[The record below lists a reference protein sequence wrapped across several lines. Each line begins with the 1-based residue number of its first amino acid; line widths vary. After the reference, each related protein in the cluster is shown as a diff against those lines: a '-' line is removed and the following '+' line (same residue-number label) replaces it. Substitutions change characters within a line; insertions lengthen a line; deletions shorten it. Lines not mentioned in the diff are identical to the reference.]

1 MNNFKKFHEIKWQ
14 SPNLLIAIFKCIYL
28 SKFVIQRIYHK
39 KKHHH
44 NGIIK
49 LFATHLVSILF
60 SYHLCISTSNA
71 VSGNFCAM
79 GGVFLHQFWVN
90 STSNSFSYSTFFSQ
104 CLPPLAYIL
113 SACTFIS
120 MSLVA
125 WEFSISLSW
134 TFMNLA
140 ISSCLQS
147 CNKKCKK
154 IIRTSIPKTDQLK
167 GEIKARVWIINSLK
181 KTHK

>member
-14 SPNLLIAIFKCIYL
+14 SPILLIAIFKCIYL

-39 KKHHH
+39 KKYHH
-44 NGIIK
+44 NAIIK

-60 SYHLCISTSNA
+60 SYHLCISASND
-71 VSGNFCAM
+71 VNGNFCAM
-79 GGVFLHQFWVN
+79 GGLFLHQFWVN
-90 STSNSFSYSTFFSQ
+90 SILNSFSYSTFFSQ
-104 CLPPLAYIL
+104 SIPPLVYIL
-113 SACTFIS
+113 YACTFIN

-147 CNKKCKK
+147 CNEKCKK

-167 GEIKARVWIINSLK
+167 GEIKTRVWIINNTK
-181 KTHK
+181 KST